1 MRSGTPK
8 STSSMSTTTNAVGP
22 SATTAHRLLERGL
35 RLEYATLAWNVVG
48 SVVVITAAVR
58 ARSVGLAG
66 FGLDSLV
73 EIVASLVVV
82 WQLRGIAG
90 GRERRALRIIG
101 ISFFVLVA
109 YIAPQSVYVL
119 IAGARPHHSLLGI
132 GWLAATVLAMFALA
146 WGKRRTGRELGNRV
160 LETESRV
167 TMIDG
172 YLAGAVL
179 AGLLLNAVAGWWWA
193 DPLAGF
199 VIVAYGLR
207 EGAHALGEP
216 A

>member
-1 MRSGTPK
+1 M
-8 STSSMSTTTNAVGP
+8 SMSTDAVRLP
-22 SATTAHRLLERGL
+22 AATAQRLLERGL
-35 RLEYATLAWNVVG
+35 RLEYPTLAWNVVG
-48 SVVVITAAVR
+48 SVVVITAAVG

-82 WQLRGIAG
+82 WQLRGIAD

-101 ISFFVLVA
+101 IAFLVLAA
-109 YIAPQSVYVL
+109 YIAAQSVYVL
-119 IAGARPHHSLLGI
+119 VAGARPHHSLLGI

-146 WGKRRTGRELGNRV
+146 EGKGRTGRELGNRV

-179 AGLLLNAVAGWWWA
+179 VGLLLNALAGWWWA

-207 EGAHALGEP
+207 EGGHALGE
-216 A
+216 AA